1 MIRLKACPKCSGDMH
16 YDPLVEEYVC
26 LQCGLAVDRL
36 PSQQTEP
43 MRPSLAA
50 LAPSLAPLP
59 ASAEGGTAL
68 GGEQTGLP
76 AEQAGRTGR
85 QTPRPSRKSR

>member
-16 YDPLVEEYVC
+16 YDLLVEEYVC

-50 LAPSLAPLP
+50 LAPSLARLP
-59 ASAEGGTAL
+59 ASAGVGPAL
-68 GGEQTGLP
+68 G
-76 AEQAGRTGR
+76 AGRTGR
-85 QTPRPSRKSR
+85 QTPRHTRKSR

>member
-1 MIRLKACPKCSGDMH
+1 MIRLKGCAKCSGDMH

-26 LQCGLAVDRL
+26 LQCGLAVNSL

-59 ASAEGGTAL
+59 ASAEGGPAL
-68 GGEQTGLP
+68 GGG
-76 AEQAGRTGR
+76 QASRTGR
-85 QTPRPSRKSR
+85 QTSRHTRKSR